1 MKSWMEISEKF
12 RVEGALYKKAKASL
26 RLGDIP
32 SCLDYITR
40 YFFLRNKRELTSKG
54 EVFFRIQFALYLL
67 GKEKMDFSNMEGDM
81 IAVYIM
87 DSYEEIETDLKKSPI
102 SPKENFISWCSTVQ
116 LDFPFFYQFSE
127 DEKDQEIMDFE
138 SECIKMKLC

>member
-1 MKSWMEISEKF
+1 MKNWMEISEKF

-32 SCLDYITR
+32 NCLDYITR
-40 YFFLRNKRELTSKG
+40 YFFLRNKRKLTSKG

-87 DSYEEIETDLKKSPI
+87 DSYEEIEIDLKNSPI
-102 SPKENFISWCSTVQ
+102 SPNENFVSWCSTVS

-127 DEKDQEIMDFE
+127 DKKDQEIKDFG